1 MDGAP
6 APPQLMVGPLE
17 GEETEKDGR
26 CDVDTDMLPG
36 REKDDENCR
45 GVLVVGTH
53 PLLLTS
59 QRPHSSQEPAVGLGP
74 TVTSSNGQCT
84 AVNIRDNRV
93 ASTALVAGRQPQRV
107 DQLHERLVR
116 AQCVKKTVAEH
127 KRERRLSPSGRIA
140 RQQARHSHSMRK
152 PDQQGHERQVEDLIS
167 QHPNYAD
174 QSPEKRENI
183 RSPNVIDTEHPDR
196 NSRVDMR
203 RFDVRKATFTENP
216 ISWPLTAPSAE
227 QLARVG
233 FYYMGVEDRVRCF
246 VCGVELEEW
255 EETGTAEPL
264 LRHYMA
270 SPHCSFLQQDFHDH
284 LPALQDQSS
293 AQRSKYANTSVRLHS
308 FAAWPYSEIVTSYQL
323 ASVGFFY
330 TGEGARVTCFSCGLV
345 VKEWRRGDVPL
356 LVHCHRN
363 PDCPFITSIIKKGAS
378 SAAPVQAPVPHLKTL
393 TASDAS
399 RAASRPDFADPET
412 RLKSFKKLSPAF
424 PISRKDLAGAGLF
437 LLRLPDV
444 MRCHS
449 CSAVLQGWVEG
460 DTAVEKHRGASPNCP
475 FLAEHF
481 PCKLDR
487 EPSPDFDPSSLPA
500 PQFDETE
507 LERMAREQPSASLP
521 LQPPRSSLISSLP
534 PPTSLPTPRSTQHPA
549 TLKMAGLSL
558 SEHPPSPHTPHY
570 SLPTSHTS
578 LSDSQPPSL
587 SHMASPALSPTEQP
601 LSLSATLSETA
612 SQQGSSGYHSLAQSV
627 SQSAAKPY
635 SNSYNPYSGTG
646 KQSSGYLSTS
656 GGSSKQVSSGYSS
669 GASATYATPPS
680 GYSSGA
686 SATYATPPSGYSS
699 GASATYATPPSGYS
713 SGSSQ
718 NSMPPSSSSFAL
730 TEVGGKSVAVPPSY
744 SQSRQ
749 PSTLPTLPQVCG
761 LCSLL
766 HSYKA

>member
-26 CDVDTDMLPG
+26 CDVDTDMLPD

-93 ASTALVAGRQPQRV
+93 ASTALVAGRQPQSA

-183 RSPNVIDTEHPDR
+183 RDPNVIDTEHPDR

-246 VCGVELEEW
+246 MCGVELEEW

-270 SPHCSFLQQDFHDH
+270 SPHCSFLQQDFHDR

-460 DTAVEKHRGASPNCP
+460 DTAVEKHRGASPDCP

-558 SEHPPSPHTPHY
+558 SEQPAHPSSPHTPHY
-570 SLPTSHTS
+570 SLPTS

-587 SHMASPALSPTEQP
+587 SHVASPALSPTEQP

-635 SNSYNPYSGTG
+635 SYSGTG

-656 GGSSKQVSSGYSS
+656 GGSSKQLSSGYSS
-669 GASATYATPPS
+669 GASATYATPLS

-686 SATYATPPSGYSS
+686 SATYATPL
-699 GASATYATPPSGYS
+699 SGYS

-744 SQSRQ
+744 SQSRE